1 MIEKVRQAKE
11 SMELQFQPIRLE
23 DRPIF
28 DQAYRS
34 CRHEGSE
41 SSFTNLFIWRK
52 PLDILWA
59 QAGNAVC
66 VVVMNDGPVY
76 ALHPCAPAR
85 EQSVQA
91 ARLLA
96 GWFGQGGYPLLIR
109 GLEKGLAEMLAEE
122 FPDWIIER
130 DRPEDDYVYRVKDLI
145 ELKGRKYEAKRHHIR
160 TFLKNHPQY
169 LYEVMNPHNAIE
181 CISVAREWL
190 ERQQCD
196 DRILQAELSAN
207 EQALTQ
213 FAELGLSGGIIRIDE
228 KVKSFTV
235 GEALSEDTAVIH
247 IEKADPSIPGL
258 YQMINREY
266 LAHAWANIQYV
277 NREEDMGIP
286 GLRAAKESY
295 RPVRM
300 VEKYR
305 ACAK

>member
-1 MIEKVRQAKE
+1 M
-11 SMELQFQPIRLE
+11 SELQFQPIRLT
-23 DRPIF
+23 DRPVF
-28 DQAYRS
+28 DKAYRS

-52 PLDILWA
+52 PLEILWT

-66 VVVMNDGPVY
+66 VIVMNDGPVY
-76 ALHPCAPAR
+76 ALHPCSPAR
-85 EQSVQA
+85 EQSVEA
-91 ARLLA
+91 SRRLA
-96 GWFGQGGYPLLIR
+96 VWFEKNGFPLLIR

-122 FPDWIIER
+122 FPAWIVER
-130 DRPEDDYVYRVKDLI
+130 DRPEDDYVYSVKELI
-145 ELKGRKYEAKRHHIR
+145 ELKGRKFESKRHHIR
-160 TFLKNHPQY
+160 TFLNRHPDYQY
-169 LYEVMNPHNAIE
+169 ETMNPDSALE
-181 CISVAREWL
+181 CIPVAREWL

-196 DRILQAELSAN
+196 DRILQAELFAV
-207 EQALTQ
+207 EQALSQ
-213 FAELGLSGGIIRIDE
+213 MAELGLSGGIIRIDG

-266 LAHAWANIQYV
+266 LTHAWSHLKYV

-305 ACAK
+305 ACGK